1 MTNLLNQLSVT
12 AIKGEICNNSA
23 SSVDFVAKRAP
34 IGEKFFPEVETYAFE
49 FSGDISFEEYLVM
62 EYSCYGIQR
71 AQNIKPPIFV
81 AVSDEKTV
89 PLFIFDDI
97 KMDRMCHSI
106 IVKSPKGFF
115 KKIKAEFQIDKLPE
129 SGFTVHKLYTCKTD
143 ELPLW
148 CEKGIGDKKENFTPV
163 DVSGLFNKKYD
174 FSEFESVIDS
184 GVFGCDKTQYRFGI
198 PFEFGGKDNNL
209 IAPPPPPSENEDDV
223 INYGAKTKR
232 KFCNPISRDSETVIE
247 INKNAKEIFF
257 VFSLSKKHH
266 SRVAYA
272 SGQEILG
279 CEYIE
284 IYQPFF
290 IEDVE
295 SFMIE
300 VEYDDGRKDTNLPLN
315 LSTKRHGIEGDIG
328 VYGIPCDGSKV
339 KNVIIHNRMADTDV
353 CTMAVTLNETG
364 DRLFPEM
371 LIPEKELCNEAYNS
385 FGRKTE
391 LSDNNLEV
399 SNGGVYAKFDIKDG
413 LKLTHMSNAFAP
425 DMKISSDFVLKLR
438 TADGQI
444 LTDFETVDAKCNEN
458 KCEITYKRDGVIF
471 NVEIG
476 TETDD
481 GISFNLTVINNT
493 EETVQNGI
501 IFPCISGVDFG
512 SFSDNWYFVPKYQNI
527 CSNETFYMY
536 EESAPSFPMQFM
548 DLYSPENSG
557 GLCILTKERELVTRK
572 YFLNKHDSGM
582 DMYVEY
588 PVIYGDIAPGEKF
601 SASPAQIRTHAGD
614 WRTAF
619 GFYKTWIDSWYV
631 PYKCQDKKWYRNCFW
646 LLSELT
652 DFYETMEITKFP
664 CWFDEEKKEF
674 KFRSILEE
682 HKKNTGIYPDILH
695 MWSWTNQFV
704 GDDNHYSQ
712 KWGNFGEED
721 YDRYG
726 GKEAFR
732 NALHDIKDNLGVEM
746 SIYMHPTLVT
756 NTYPIADKYLPECK
770 VKTESGGEICI
781 EGNSIRM
788 CHAEDRWRDYA
799 LSMYPRVYKDLG
811 IPLLYIDEFSLR
823 IENRCYEDKHGHH
836 VPSNLLKT
844 DRDFITRLK
853 DIMPEEV
860 VLYGEYA
867 PADVNARYI
876 DCNIS
881 YYIIDSVT
889 GLIETVVRAGDGDDR
904 LGRVYTDVYRFAFP
918 KLVQLILPM
927 AMRNI
932 SWHPQKFIFF
942 NGEAVYDSF
951 WDNEETRGTQFN
963 VKAYKLKKEYSDCF
977 TSDTPETMI
986 ETESPAICM
995 NKFPG
1000 DGRCAYTVYN
1010 RAYSTYRGNVLKV
1023 KHTDGATYYDAWNDK
1038 SLDVEISDGIATIK
1052 LDIGAQEM
1060 GLIVVN
1066 YK

>member
-1 MTNLLNQLSVT
+1 
-12 AIKGEICNNSA
+12 
-23 SSVDFVAKRAP
+23 
-34 IGEKFFPEVETYAFE
+34 
-49 FSGDISFEEYLVM
+49 
-62 EYSCYGIQR
+62 
-71 AQNIKPPIFV
+71 
-81 AVSDEKTV
+81 
-89 PLFIFDDI
+89 
-97 KMDRMCHSI
+97 
-106 IVKSPKGFF
+106 
-115 KKIKAEFQIDKLPE
+115 
-129 SGFTVHKLYTCKTD
+129 
-143 ELPLW
+143 
-148 CEKGIGDKKENFTPV
+148 
-163 DVSGLFNKKYD
+163 
-174 FSEFESVIDS
+174 
-184 GVFGCDKTQYRFGI
+184 
-198 PFEFGGKDNNL
+198 
-209 IAPPPPPSENEDDV
+209 
-223 INYGAKTKR
+223 
-232 KFCNPISRDSETVIE
+232 
-247 INKNAKEIFF
+247 
-257 VFSLSKKHH
+257 
-266 SRVAYA
+266 
-272 SGQEILG
+272 
-279 CEYIE
+279 
-284 IYQPFF
+284 
-290 IEDVE
+290 
-295 SFMIE
+295 
-300 VEYDDGRKDTNLPLN
+300 
-315 LSTKRHGIEGDIG
+315 
-328 VYGIPCDGSKV
+328 
-339 KNVIIHNRMADTDV
+339 
-353 CTMAVTLNETG
+353 
-364 DRLFPEM
+364 
-371 LIPEKELCNEAYNS
+371 
-385 FGRKTE
+385 
-391 LSDNNLEV
+391 
-399 SNGGVYAKFDIKDG
+399 
-413 LKLTHMSNAFAP
+413 
-425 DMKISSDFVLKLR
+425 
-438 TADGQI
+438 
-444 LTDFETVDAKCNEN
+444 
-458 KCEITYKRDGVIF
+458 
-471 NVEIG
+471 
-476 TETDD
+476 
-481 GISFNLTVINNT
+481 
-493 EETVQNGI
+493 
-501 IFPCISGVDFG
+501 
-512 SFSDNWYFVPKYQNI
+512 
-527 CSNETFYMY
+527 
-536 EESAPSFPMQFM
+536 
-548 DLYSPENSG
+548 
-557 GLCILTKERELVTRK
+557 
-572 YFLNKHDSGM
+572 
-582 DMYVEY
+582 
-588 PVIYGDIAPGEKF
+588 
-601 SASPAQIRTHAGD
+601 
-614 WRTAF
+614 
-619 GFYKTWIDSWYV
+619 
-631 PYKCQDKKWYRNCFW
+631 
-646 LLSELT
+646 
-652 DFYETMEITKFP
+652 
-664 CWFDEEKKEF
+664 
-674 KFRSILEE
+674 
-682 HKKNTGIYPDILH
+682 
-695 MWSWTNQFV
+695 
-704 GDDNHYSQ
+704 
-712 KWGNFGEED
+712 
-721 YDRYG
+721 
-726 GKEAFR
+726 
-732 NALHDIKDNLGVEM
+732 
-746 SIYMHPTLVT
+746 MHPTLVT